1 MKVPRAGGLFTPTNQ
16 FCLFFKRL
24 NRRMGTPKNKAV
36 SVSLG
41 KTFHDH
47 GKLQTSLWILKTKS
61 VVIWFWDKLASSFLR
76 ETRYFI
82 MGKLL
87 KWILCTLLQ
96 SIISSVSVWCIDVL
110 SNSLTPKVLSW
121 CYQSLEPY
129 QQHLCDIPQL
139 GRNRPPN
146 LTSVKIPRI
155 LFFWDPNWLFC
166 QKTQARET
174 TFSGGWRR
182 ENGRLVGQVFGFGW
196 WQW

>member
-1 MKVPRAGGLFTPTNQ
+1 MN
-16 FCLFFKRL
+16 
-24 NRRMGTPKNKAV
+24 MG
-36 SVSLG
+36 SC
-41 KTFHDH
+41 KT
-47 GKLQTSLWILKTKS
+47 LCESYLSENNARVTI
-61 VVIWFWDKLASSFLR
+61 LASSFLR

-110 SNSLTPKVLSW
+110 SNSLTPQVLSW
-121 CYQSLEPY
+121 CYHYLEPY

-139 GRNRPPN
+139 GRNRPQN